1 MTERELRRLSRAD
14 LLEMLID
21 QSKEMEMLRQRLEV
35 AEAAL
40 ARREIIIGS
49 AGSIAE
55 ASLKLNGIFEAA
67 QAACEQYIE
76 NVRMLNERQD
86 ALYRQFA
93 FEKKSVVMECEETDE
108 EETVLPE
115 PISKRRRMQRRLGNV

>member
-1 MTERELRRLSRAD
+1 MTEKELKRLSRAD

-21 QSKEMEMLRQRLEV
+21 QSREMEMLRQRLEA

-67 QAACEQYIE
+67 QAACEQYID

-86 ALYRQFA
+86 AMYRQFA
-93 FEKKSVVMECEETDE
+93 FEKKNSMLAAEETNA
-108 EETVLPE
+108 EETVLPDTS
-115 PISKRRRMQRRLGNV
+115 IKRRRAQRRAE

>member
-1 MTERELRRLSRAD
+1 M
-14 LLEMLID
+14 
-21 QSKEMEMLRQRLEV
+21 
-35 AEAAL
+35 
-40 ARREIIIGS
+40 ARS
-49 AGSIAE
+49 
-55 ASLKLNGIFEAA
+55 IFEAA